1 MSDSRLALGK
11 RGEDVAASFL
21 KNNGFIIIQR
31 NYRQKI
37 GEIDIIARQDGW
49 LVFIEVKARKSV
61 RFGQPFEA
69 VTQAKQ
75 AQIGKVALDY
85 MTRNK
90 LHDQPVRFDVISIL
104 FNRNGEADI
113 EHLPNCFELTT
124 GFY

>member
-1 MSDSRLALGK
+1 LSDSRITLGK
-11 RGEDVAASFL
+11 RGEVIAALFL
-21 KNNGFIIIQR
+21 KAKGFKIIQR

-37 GEIDIIARQDGW
+37 GEIDIIARQDEW

-69 VTQAKQ
+69 VTKAKQ
-75 AQIGKVALDY
+75 AQIGRVALDY

-90 LHDQPVRFDVISIL
+90 LSDQPVRFDVISIL
-104 FNRNGEADI
+104 FNRKGDPEI
-113 EHLPNCFELTT
+113 EHLPNCFELNT

>member
-1 MSDSRLALGK
+1 MSDSRITLGK
-11 RGEDVAASFL
+11 RGEDIASSFL
-21 KNNGFIIIQR
+21 KNKGFKIIQR

-37 GEIDIIARQDGW
+37 GEIDIIARQDEW

-75 AQIGKVALDY
+75 AQIGRVALDY

-90 LHDQPVRFDVISIL
+90 LSDQPVRFDVISIL
-104 FNRNGEADI
+104 FNRNGDTDI
-113 EHLPNCFELTT
+113 AHLPNCFELNS